1 MGIWHASVGGRALAH
16 WVSDALMAI
25 FFLMIGLELE
35 RELYSGKLSNFK
47 NALLP
52 ILAALGGWPSRLSFT
67 FR

>member
-1 MGIWHASVGGRALAH
+1 
-16 WVSDALMAI
+16 MAI